1 VTAILSR
8 VSRKLY
14 VRAGYYVKKILDGAN
29 PSDLPIEQ
37 PALIELWIN
46 MKTAKELGVDIPT
59 NLQQLADGIIE

>member
-1 VTAILSR
+1 MSR